1 MSPSLMRPGA
11 SQVGMWFWSLVVA
24 RHLGQILRIWL
35 ALALIIVPVSP
46 AHADLRETPIWWDQ
60 NSVGA
65 APDWHY
71 RVAINV
77 PAGATVNSTV
87 KVDVDFQALLT
98 TMGVTGTFDVNSP
111 RVVRSTGVLA
121 ATQEFTDSVF
131 ADATDATGNA
141 RGEVRFILQDAGATT
156 YFLYFDITQNGAKP
170 ANPQTPINGNFE
182 RGGAGTALPPGWSL
196 ANKVEATLD
205 SEIRPSENPTITS
218 DGTNLINSPRTTDGT
233 PRTGQFSYILG
244 ARTNNEVGTGQNRIT
259 LERTFTVP
267 ATTPGNFSLRWRP
280 EGWDSNVNGSNSW
293 DFIRIQIVGTTTTE
307 IVGPTLGNYATI
319 PFSPNYGTNQA
330 SATEFGYR
338 HYNGFD
344 MTTNQVHQLGMT
356 VPYAA
361 EPWWTR
367 TVSLAAY
374 AGQTVT
380 LRITTSHTVLYKSWF
395 HIDDVEWS
403 VVTATLGTPQAFGV
417 NITGPATGGVYA
429 PGQILATT
437 VQVDATPTHPTAPMI
452 ARLFDNTNTSVGTDF
467 LLYNDG
473 THGDAVAG
481 DAFWTNDGLLP
492 AEPAPTIP
500 LSAPTSGG
508 WTLRVYG
515 RDGSTSTIGAL
526 AGLIRGP
533 GSGAAA
539 ETQANFY
546 NVDEIAFSVQRAAIA
561 VAKTSSIL
569 SDPVNGTINP
579 KMIPGATISYC
590 ILVSNGGPA
599 TATTVI
605 ATDSLPAQLGYV
617 AGSMRSGTSC
627 AAAATVEDDNN
638 IGADESDAVG
648 ASFSAGTIIMLTSS
662 LTSGAAMALLFN
674 ALIQ

>member
-1 MSPSLMRPGA
+1 MYRIMAQFLRVWLM
-11 SQVGMWFWSLVVA
+11 
-24 RHLGQILRIWL
+24 
-35 ALALIIVPVSP
+35 LALIVAPVTP
-46 AHADLRETPIWWDQ
+46 AHADLRATPAWWDQ
-60 NSVGA
+60 NGVDV

-71 RVAINV
+71 RVPIAV
-77 PAGATVNSTV
+77 PAGATVNSTIR
-87 KVDVDFQALLT
+87 VDVDFQALLG
-98 TMGVTGTFDVNSP
+98 TMGVAGTFDVNSP
-111 RVVRSTGVLA
+111 RVVRATGAIA
-121 ATQEFTDSVF
+121 ATQEFTDSVY
-131 ADATDATGNA
+131 AGATDATGNA

-156 YFLYFDITQNGAKP
+156 YFLYFDITENGAKP
-170 ANPQTPINGNFE
+170 VNPQTPINGNFE

-205 SEIRPSENPTITS
+205 SEIRPAENPSITS
-218 DGTNLINSPRTTDGT
+218 DGPDLINSPRTTDGT
-233 PRTGQFSYILG
+233 PRTGEFSYILG

-259 LERTFTVP
+259 LEKRITVP
-267 ATTPGNFSLRWRP
+267 ATTPGNLSLRWRP

-293 DFIRIQIVGTTTTE
+293 DYIRIQIVGAATTE

-319 PFSPNYGTNQA
+319 PFSPNYGTNTA
-330 SATEFGYR
+330 SATQFGYR

-344 MTTNQVHQLGMT
+344 MTTTQVHQLGMT

-367 TVSLAAY
+367 IVSLAAY

-403 VVTATLGTPQAFGV
+403 VVTASLGAPQAFGV
-417 NITGPATGGVYA
+417 NIVGPAAGNTYA

-437 VQVDATPTHPTAPMI
+437 VQVDASPTHPTAPMI
-452 ARLFDNTNTSVGTDF
+452 ARIFDSTNTSVGTDF
-467 LLYNDG
+467 RLYNDG

-481 DAFWTNDGLLP
+481 DALWTNDGAIP
-492 AEPAPTIP
+492 ADPAPTIP
-500 LSAPTSGG
+500 LGAPTSSG

-526 AGLIRGP
+526 AGVVRGP

-546 NVDEIAFSVQRAAIA
+546 NIDELGFSVQRAAIT
-561 VAKTSSIL
+561 VAKSSTVL
-569 SDPVNGTINP
+569 SDPVNGTTNP

-590 ILVSNGGPA
+590 ILVSNAGPA

-605 ATDSLPAQLGYV
+605 ATDSLPTQLSYV
-617 AGSMRSGTSC
+617 PGSMRSGTSC
-627 AAAATVEDDNN
+627 ASASTLEDDDNS
-638 IGADESDAVG
+638 GADDGDAVG
-648 ASFSAGTIIMLTSS
+648 ASFSSGTVIMLTSA

>member
-1 MSPSLMRPGA
+1 M
-11 SQVGMWFWSLVVA
+11 
-24 RHLGQILRIWL
+24 L
-35 ALALIIVPVSP
+35 ALVLAPITP
-46 AHADLRETPIWWDQ
+46 ARADLRTGPVWWDQ
-60 NSVGA
+60 DAVGSG
-65 APDWHY
+65 PDWHY
-71 RVAINV
+71 RVPISV
-77 PAGATVNSTV
+77 PGGATVNSTV
-87 KVDVDFQALLT
+87 RVDVDFQALLA

-111 RVVRSTGVLA
+111 RVVRANGMIA
-121 ATQEFTDSVF
+121 ATQEFTDSVY
-131 ADATDATGNA
+131 AGATDATGNA

-156 YFLYFDITQNGAKP
+156 YYLYFDITQNGSKP

-182 RGGAGTALPPGWSL
+182 KGGAGTALPPGWSL

-218 DGTNLINSPRTTDGT
+218 DGGNLINSPRTTDGT
-233 PRTGQFSYILG
+233 PRTGEFSYILG

-259 LERTFTVP
+259 LEKTFTVP

-293 DFIRIQIVGTTTTE
+293 DYIRIQIVGTSTTE
-307 IVGPTLGNYATI
+307 IVGPGFGNYATA
-319 PFSPNYGTNQA
+319 PFSPNYGTNTA
-330 SATEFGYR
+330 ETTRYGYR

-344 MTTNQVHQLGMT
+344 MTTGGTHQLGMT
-356 VPYAA
+356 VGYTA

-367 TVSLAAY
+367 SVSLAAY

-403 VVTATLGTPQAFGV
+403 VVAATLGTPQAFGV
-417 NITGPATGGVYA
+417 NITGPTTGNTYA

-437 VQVDATPTHPTAPMI
+437 VQVDATPTNPTAPMI
-452 ARLFDNTNTSVGTDF
+452 ARIFDNTNTSIGTDF
-467 LLYNDG
+467 ILYNDG

-481 DAFWTNDGLLP
+481 DALWTNDGSVP

-546 NVDEIAFSVQRAAIA
+546 NIDEIAFSVQRAAIT
-561 VAKTSSIL
+561 VAKTSSVA
-569 SDPVNGTINP
+569 SDPVNGTTNP

-605 ATDSLPAQLGYV
+605 ATDTLPSQISYV
-617 AGSMRSGTSC
+617 PGSMRSGTSC
-627 AAAATVEDDNN
+627 GSATTIEDDDNA
-638 IGADESDAVG
+638 GADDADSVG
-648 ASFSAGTIIMLTSS
+648 ASFSAGTIVMLTSS

>member
-1 MSPSLMRPGA
+1 MSR
-11 SQVGMWFWSLVVA
+11 V
-24 RHLGQILRIWL
+24 LGQFLRVWVML
-35 ALALIIVPVSP
+35 ALVLAPVAP
-46 AHADLRETPIWWDQ
+46 ARADLRTGPTWWDQ
-60 NSVGA
+60 NAVGTG
-65 APDWHY
+65 PDWHY

-77 PAGATVNSTV
+77 PGGATVNSTV

-111 RVVRSTGVLA
+111 RVIRANGTIA
-121 ATQEFTDSVF
+121 TTQEFTDSVF
-131 ADATDATGNA
+131 AGTTDATGNA

-156 YFLYFDITQNGAKP
+156 YYLYFDITQNGAKP

-182 RGGAGTALPPGWSL
+182 RGGAGTALPPGWST
-196 ANKVEATLD
+196 ASKVEATLD
-205 SEIRPSENPTITS
+205 SEIRPSETPTVTS

-233 PRTGQFSYILG
+233 PNTGQFSYLLG
-244 ARTNNEVGTGQNRIT
+244 ARTNNEAATGQNRIT
-259 LERTFTVP
+259 LEKTFTVP
-267 ATTPGNFSLRWRP
+267 ATTPGNLTLRWRP
-280 EGWDSNVNGSNSW
+280 EGWDSNVNGSNSF
-293 DFIRIQIVGTTTTE
+293 DYVRIQIVGTTTTE
-307 IVGPTLGNYATI
+307 VVGPTLGSYATV
-319 PFSPNYGTNQA
+319 PFSPNYGTGQA
-330 SATEFGYR
+330 STTAAGYR

-344 MTTNQVHQLGMT
+344 MTTTGTHQQGMT
-356 VPYAA
+356 VAYAA

-367 TVSLAAY
+367 SVSLAAF

-403 VVTATLGTPQAFGV
+403 VVTATLGTPQAFGA
-417 NITGPATGGVYA
+417 NIATPATGNTYA
-429 PGQILATT
+429 PGQVLPIT
-437 VQVDATPTHPTAPMI
+437 VQVDAAPSAATAPMI
-452 ARLFDNTNTSVGTDF
+452 ARIFDNGGTSVGTDF

-481 DAFWTNDGLLP
+481 DALWTNDGSVP

-500 LSAPTSGG
+500 LSAATSGG
-508 WTLRVYG
+508 WTLRAFA

-533 GSGAAA
+533 GSGAASEA
-539 ETQANFY
+539 QANFY
-546 NVDEIAFSVQRAAIA
+546 NIDEITFSVQRAAIT
-561 VAKTSSIL
+561 VAKTSTVL
-569 SDPVNGTINP
+569 SDPVNGTTNP
-579 KMIPGATISYC
+579 KMIPGASIRYC
-590 ILVSNGGPA
+590 LLVSNAGPA

-605 ATDSLPAQLGYV
+605 ATDTLPTQLSYV

-627 AAAATVEDDNN
+627 ATAATVEDDDNA
-638 IGADESDAVG
+638 GADENDPVG
-648 ASFSAGTIIMLTSS
+648 ASFSSGTVIMLTSS